1 VDLELES
8 EAPSGSTPG
17 DLELESTA
25 SELGQEE
32 FSFDFD
38 SAMEVEEPTS
48 HHNYTSVRYNKN
60 LFRDWLQSQKLD
72 EDMSLPAALRHVV
85 DFGCHKYQI
94 LPITGNKDGSTKI
107 STDILVKFMSN
118 LTAQTLK
125 PADAIEK
132 FLAGAIILPCQQS
145 DSTIQG
151 LLAQQ
156 EEKHAL
162 HFLRK
167 KASEFS

>member
-1 VDLELES
+1 MDCKKPDNLIHYPNPENPKV
-8 EAPSGSTPG
+8 GSMICN
-17 DLELESTA
+17 SCRHKR
-25 SELGQEE
+25 
-32 FSFDFD
+32 
-38 SAMEVEEPTS
+38 EVNIKCPKGG
-48 HHNYTSVRYNKN
+48 YNKN

-85 DFGCHKYQI
+85 DFGCHKYQT

-145 DSTIQG
+145 DSNTRSVG
-151 LLAQQ
+151 TTRGEAC
-156 EEKHAL
+156 
-162 HFLRK
+162 RT
-167 KASEFS
+167 S